1 MMKRLKGLLVL
12 ALGFTGLQV
21 FGQQNPDIK
30 IEKLKD
36 NLYVYTTYNTFKGT
50 KYAANAVYMV
60 TDKGVV
66 VIDSPWGE
74 DKFKSFTDEIYKKHG
89 KKVIMNIATHSHDD
103 RAGGLEYFGKLGAK
117 TYSTKMTDSILAK
130 ENKPR
135 AKYTFD
141 NNKSFKVGKTEFQV
155 YYPGKGH
162 TADNVVVWFPKDKVL
177 VGGCIVKSGDSKD
190 LGFIGEA
197 YVNDWTQSIHNIQQK
212 FPDVQYVVA
221 GHDNWKD
228 QTSIQH
234 TMDLISEYQQKQKA
248 SN

>member
-1 MMKRLKGLLVL
+1 
-12 ALGFTGLQV
+12 
-21 FGQQNPDIK
+21 
-30 IEKLKD
+30 
-36 NLYVYTTYNTFKGT
+36 
-50 KYAANAVYMV
+50 
-60 TDKGVV
+60 
-66 VIDSPWGE
+66 
-74 DKFKSFTDEIYKKHG
+74 
-89 KKVIMNIATHSHDD
+89 MNIATHSHDD

-190 LGFIGEA
+190 LGYIGEA

-221 GHDNWKD
+221 GHDDWKD

-234 TMDLISEYQQKQKA
+234 TLDLISDYQQKQKA